1 MAEILKEDDMKK
13 YFLLFLIFTCFACLN
28 AKWLYVDA
36 GVGFDFTEL
45 KFKQLLYKDV
55 IGVENFSGSIYNY
68 RTLPNFNF
76 RIGVNLPKRIVLI
89 TDIQTIRID
98 KNYYNQAEIERWN
111 GEKYIAEHRLYIE
124 SLGFFGF
131 GIIFYPL
138 EKIQVNSSFYLG
150 WYNYKDEHIL
160 NYGSSSGGGLGL
172 GGGYAISLAYEISKN
187 KLGFLIGCKYLYA
200 DMDNFIGSLGS
211 PFHIKYDVSSFG
223 IFIKIKN

>member
-13 YFLLFLIFTCFACLN
+13 YFLLVLIFTCFVCLN
-28 AKWLYVDA
+28 AEWLYVDA

-76 RIGVNLPKRIVLI
+76 RIGVNLSKRIVLI

-111 GEKYIAEHRLYIE
+111 GKKHIAEHRFYIE
-124 SLGFFGF
+124 SLGFFGL

-150 WYNYKDEHIL
+150 WYSNNDEYTSYSQ
-160 NYGSSSGGGLGL
+160 YGSSEGLGF
-172 GGGYAISLAYEISKN
+172 GGGYAISLAYEITIK
-187 KLGFLIGCKYLYA
+187 KKIGFLVGCRYLYA
-200 DMDNFIGSLGS
+200 DMEDFVMHST
-211 PFHIKYDVSSFG
+211 PFKIKYDVASFG
-223 IFIKIKN
+223 LFTKIKY